1 MYLTYSKSLPSFDQH
16 MVHLEFDMP
25 DSSKVH
31 VGFHEGFV
39 ALAAKYYEAFYSPVE
54 EVKVEESIVEEV
66 KVEEEAVVEEV
77 KVEEEAVVEEVK
89 VEESIV
95 EEVKVEEEAVV
106 EEVKVEESI
115 VEEETVAPVEEE
127 PVVDVAPVVAPTPV
141 AKKSR
146 KANV

>member
-25 DSSKVH
+25 DSSKVY

-39 ALAAKYYEAFYSPVE
+39 ALAAKYYEAFYSP
-54 EVKVEESIVEEV
+54 
-66 KVEEEAVVEEV
+66 
-77 KVEEEAVVEEVK
+77 VEEVK

-127 PVVDVAPVVAPTPV
+127 PVVDVAPVPV

-146 KANV
+146 KSSV

>member
-39 ALAAKYYEAFYSPVE
+39 ALAAKYYEALYAPVVEELKVEESIVE

-66 KVEEEAVVEEV
+66 KVEEAV
-77 KVEEEAVVEEVK
+77 
-89 VEESIV
+89 V

-127 PVVDVAPVVAPTPV
+127 PVVDVAPVPV
-141 AKKSR
+141 AKKTR
-146 KANV
+146 KSSV